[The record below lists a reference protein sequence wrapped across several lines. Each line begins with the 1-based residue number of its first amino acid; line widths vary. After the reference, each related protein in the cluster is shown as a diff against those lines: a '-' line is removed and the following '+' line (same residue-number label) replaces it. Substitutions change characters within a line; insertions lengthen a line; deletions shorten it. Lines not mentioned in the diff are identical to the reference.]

1 MKTVGRLLVLVP
13 FLVLLGCAGKDT
25 SFSLMAA
32 SQTFEQTEGSSANNK
47 LDILFLIGDEPSMS
61 SKQAQLVTSMAT
73 FMSQFIDRG
82 FDFKIAVGTTSGY
95 MADSNLSGYNPA
107 NAIEADFNDFNGTTH
122 SGFFVIDNAT
132 PDLQAAF
139 AINAKPN
146 KNTAGQDSRPFSSFR
161 AALNNTS
168 LINNGFHRAD
178 AFLAVIIVTNSEDY
192 SDNGRCVG
200 CGWGGRASSP
210 TLDDP
215 SVYVNFLDT
224 FTGSTATV
232 KKYSVSAMT
241 QSVAACQGGVLM
253 NRVIALANATDGAVG
268 DICQADF
275 GPQMVLIANQIATLS
290 TKFYL
295 DREPVESTIVV
306 QVNGVTVPN
315 DATNGWTYDSASVSI
330 EFHGSAIPSQGDQI
344 GVDFDPTTIL

>member
-13 FLVLLGCAGKDT
+13 FLVFLGCAGKDS
-25 SFSLMAA
+25 SFSLMSE
-32 SQTFEQTEGSSANNK
+32 SQTFEQTEGTSANNK

-73 FMSQFIDRG
+73 FMSQFIAKG
-82 FDFKIAVGTTSGY
+82 FDFKIAVATTSAY
-95 MADSNLSGYNPA
+95 MADPNLNGHDPA
-107 NAIEADFNDFNGTTH
+107 DVIEADFNDFDGTSH
-122 SGFFVIDNAT
+122 SNVFVINNAT
-132 PDLQAAF
+132 PDLQAVF

-161 AALNNTS
+161 ASLNNTS
-168 LINNGFHRAD
+168 LINNGFHRTD

-192 SDNGRCVG
+192 SDDARCVG
-200 CGWGGRASSP
+200 CNWGGKASSP

-215 SVYVNFLDT
+215 SVYSNFLDT
-224 FTGSTATV
+224 ITGSTATV

-241 QSVAACQGGVLM
+241 QSVTACQGGQLM
-253 NRVIALANATDGAVG
+253 NRVMALANATGGAVG

-275 GPQMVLIANQIATLS
+275 GPQMVMIANQIATLS

-295 DREPVESTIVV
+295 NREPIESTIVV
-306 QVNGVTVPN
+306 KVNGVTVPK
-315 DATNGWTYDSASVSI
+315 DSANGWTYDPASIAI
-330 EFHGSAIPSQGDQI
+330 EFHGSAIPSQGAQI
-344 GVDFDPTTIL
+344 SVDFDPVTIL